1 MANVHL
7 INSNLFLTLFL
18 VLFLSYFTWCASF
31 TSEDLDTDMRY
42 IKICNLSSPI
52 SMRAMNEVLIN
63 KKLAKAESNNF
74 KCFLHCLFMKYGWM
88 DEDGG
93 FLVHDIKKTLE
104 EADIEIAS
112 LEYILYRCTALES
125 IDRCERSFTFTECF
139 WRKMSQVQPQEDQL
153 FYSIDNIDKK
163 R

>member
-1 MANVHL
+1 MVTARIFQSPIIFISCFIICNC
-7 INSNLFLTLFL
+7 
-18 VLFLSYFTWCASF
+18 FT
-31 TSEDLDTDMRY
+31 TEDLDTDLRY
-42 IKICNLSSPI
+42 IKICNMTSPI
-52 SMRAMNEVLIN
+52 SQRTLNEVLIN

-74 KCFLHCLFMKYGWM
+74 KCFLHCLFTKYGWM

-112 LEYILYRCTALES
+112 LEYILYKCTALES
-125 IDRCERSFTFTECF
+125 IDRCERSFAFTECF
-139 WRKMSQVQPQEDQL
+139 WSKMSQVQPEQDEL
-153 FYSIDNIDKK
+153 FYKIEGVNMK

>member
-1 MANVHL
+1 MNVTHVL
-7 INSNLFLTLFL
+7 LFF
-18 VLFLSYFTWCASF
+18 FTIFFSSCIIWCASF

-52 SMRAMNEVLIN
+52 SLRAMNEVLIN
-63 KKLAKAESNNF
+63 KKLAKGESSNF
-74 KCFLHCLFMKYGWM
+74 KCFLHCLFTKYGWM

-104 EADIEIAS
+104 DADIEIAS
-112 LEYILYRCTALES
+112 LEYILYKCTALES

-139 WRKMSQVQPQEDQL
+139 WKKMSQVQPQEDQL
-153 FYSIDNIDKK
+153 FYNMDDNINKK